1 LRVLIT
7 SGLFFYALLR
17 DRVIIQG
24 ELGCYHEEAAVKYF
38 GENGQEFVPA
48 HSFPVLATL
57 LDENPFDRMAI
68 MAIENSIAGSL
79 LQNYRIL
86 REHEFRVVGEV
97 YLRIKHNLMALPG
110 QLLSEIK
117 EVHSH
122 PMALYQCLSYLDD
135 KGLKMV
141 ESEDTALSAKR
152 ISETKQRGLAAIASR
167 RAALIYGL
175 EILDE
180 GIETSKVNYTR
191 FFIIQS
197 KERPFIQGSS
207 NKASIYLRVVDGRGK
222 LLKVLEAIDRHHI
235 NLSKLQSYP
244 VLGELSRYYFHL
256 DLEYDDMAQF
266 EDCVSELRTCTES
279 LEVLGT
285 YLKASIHD

>member
-1 LRVLIT
+1 MR
-7 SGLFFYALLR
+7 
-17 DRVIIQG
+17 
-24 ELGCYHEEAAVKYF
+24 
-38 GENGQEFVPA
+38 N
-48 HSFPVLATL
+48 
-57 LDENPFDRMAI
+57 
-68 MAIENSIAGSL
+68 AGSL

-180 GIETSKVNYTR
+180 LI
-191 FFIIQS
+191 
-197 KERPFIQGSS
+197 
-207 NKASIYLRVVDGRGK
+207 ASIIVREPKLEDEQGQTQLDLLREQINHIDDELLNLLSNRMQVAREIGRFKKSNNITILQKARWNEIMDKGAHYANAHG
-222 LLKVLEAIDRHHI
+222 LSEAFMIAY
-235 NLSKLQSYP
+235 LQS
-244 VLGELSRYYFHL
+244 VH
-256 DLEYDDMAQF
+256 D
-266 EDCVSELRTCTES
+266 ES
-279 LEVLGT
+279 ITQQERVMNG
-285 YLKASIHD
+285 